1 VPGVE
6 QLQQQ
11 AEPARV
17 VAFTGIGGRLP
28 PESVVGFNR
37 NARSPSR
44 GTSGRFQPDYA
55 YMTGARFTASDAYA
69 FTVLNW
75 AGHLQVD
82 LERWPNIRAF
92 LSRVAARPRVREAL
106 KAEGLA

>member
-1 VPGVE
+1 
-6 QLQQQ
+6 
-11 AEPARV
+11 
-17 VAFTGIGGRLP
+17 
-28 PESVVGFNR
+28 
-37 NARSPSR
+37 
-44 GTSGRFQPDYA
+44 
-55 YMTGARFTASDAYA
+55 MTGARFTASDAYA